1 MAWKCKECGKE
12 VTILA
17 VTPVLYEVFLDKN
30 KKIFDY
36 EDYREIDLP
45 KAKIKKILCEH
56 CGNEGNLEDIA
67 EWIEEKE

>member
-1 MAWKCKECGKE
+1 MWKCKECGKE
-12 VTILA
+12 VTVLA

-36 EDYREIDLP
+36 EDYRKIDL
-45 KAKIKKILCEH
+45 KNAKIKEILCEH

-67 EWIEEKE
+67 EWEEDK

>member
-45 KAKIKKILCEH
+45 NAKIKKILCER
-56 CGNEGNLEDIA
+56 CGKKGDLEDIA
-67 EWIEEKE
+67 EWEED